1 MRSTMS
7 INGKTISEHTDPA
20 YKHGVFLVFMAG
32 VFWSTQGLAIKFMDA
47 ADAWQIL
54 FYRSL
59 SLATFLF
66 IVVSI
71 RSGGKPVAA
80 FKALGG
86 GALLGGVCLVFAFAG
101 GIVAVKETT
110 VANAF
115 FLFASAPF
123 FAALLSRVI
132 LKETIRPATWIAIT
146 IAMSG
151 ILVMVASQLDGGQF
165 YGNAA
170 AIVSAFGFAVF
181 TIILR
186 WKRLGETMP
195 IVCYG
200 GLFGTIA
207 GGGVCYL
214 GGIGFDISAQDL
226 SICFAMGV
234 GQVGLGLIVYTLG
247 SRHVPASELALLS
260 MAEIVLAPI
269 WVYLVLGETMSLE
282 TAIGGV
288 MIIGAI
294 AANALTGMRK
304 KPPPPVIP

>member
-1 MRSTMS
+1 MS
-7 INGKTISEHTDPA
+7 ATDQADSEHTDPA
-20 YKHGVFLVFMAG
+20 YKRGVFLVCMAG
-32 VFWSTQGLAIKFMDA
+32 VFWSTQGLAIKFMEA

-54 FYRSL
+54 FYRSISL
-59 SLATFLF
+59 SVFLF
-66 IVVSI
+66 LVVSL

-80 FKALGG
+80 FKALGS
-86 GALLGGVCLVFAFAG
+86 GAILGGLCLVFAFAG

-123 FAALLSRVI
+123 FGALLARLI
-132 LKETIRPATWIAIT
+132 LKEKIRKATWIAIVV
-146 IAMSG
+146 AMAG

-170 AIVSAFGFAVF
+170 AIVSALGFAVF

-186 WKRLGETMP
+186 WKRLGDTMP

-200 GLFGTIA
+200 GLFGTLV
-207 GGGVCYL
+207 GGGVCYF
-214 GGIGFDISAQDL
+214 GGGGFEISAVDL

-260 MAEIVLAPI
+260 MAEVVLAPT
-269 WVYLVLGETMSLE
+269 WVYLFLGETMSAA

-294 AANALTGMRK
+294 AGNALSGMRRR
-304 KPPPPVIP
+304 PPPPVIP